1 MRYKRLCAS
10 LTSAALAFSLL
21 PAQGLA
27 EAMGEA
33 GPPTGGQSLAGEQLV
48 EQTIRL
54 RSMRD
59 DVDTSFVTDFIESMD
74 AVLESDD
81 LTYDAYAAKYARAAA
96 PAADAPAA
104 APAAAAPAAT
114 APAAASA
121 EEEGDD
127 D

>member
-1 MRYKRLCAS
+1 MNKPIFEGSAVAIVTPF
-10 LTSAALAFSLL
+10 TS
-21 PAQGLA
+21 
-27 EAMGEA
+27 E
-33 GPPTGGQSLAGEQLV
+33 GGVNFKKLEQLV

-96 PAADAPAA
+96 AATGAADAPAA
-104 APAAAAPAAT
+104 IGEHAAAASAAT
-114 APAAASA
+114 APAAAPA